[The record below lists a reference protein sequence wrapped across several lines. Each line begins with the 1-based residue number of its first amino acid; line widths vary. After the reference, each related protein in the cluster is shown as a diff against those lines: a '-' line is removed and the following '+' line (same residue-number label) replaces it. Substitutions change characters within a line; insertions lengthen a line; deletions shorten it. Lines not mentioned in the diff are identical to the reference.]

1 MKKKSCFILLII
13 FIQILTFKISEA
25 KIEIIALVDNDIIT
39 NYDIV
44 KESNY
49 LKILNPEL
57 AKLNSKRLLQ
67 LSKQSL
73 IRELIKKNEISK
85 LVNLDEP
92 NSFAEEY
99 IQNLIKKL
107 GYKNKETFEKEL
119 LKNKSFSF
127 DQFKSKI
134 KIELYWNDIIFE
146 KYKNVIKIDEKK
158 LYDKINKIEIKKKE
172 YFLYEIVLSKDSSKD
187 LKLIKEK
194 IIKSINEIGFENTA
208 SLYSVSST
216 AKLGGKVGWV
226 QEDFLSK
233 EITDNIDNLKPGDI
247 TNLINFK
254 NTYIILKIDQTRVI
268 DKKID
273 KNKELKTLILNE
285 KNKKLDKFS
294 RIFFNKVKANY
305 SINEK

>member
-1 MKKKSCFILLII
+1 MKKKSYLILLII
-13 FIQILTFKISEA
+13 FFQILTYKISEA
-25 KIEIIALVDNDIIT
+25 KIEIIASVDKDIIT

-92 NSFAEEY
+92 NSFAEDY

-119 LKNKSFSF
+119 FKNNSFSF
-127 DQFKSKI
+127 DEFKSKI

-146 KYKNVIKIDEKK
+146 KYKNVIKIDEEK

-172 YFLYEIVLSKDSSKD
+172 YYLYEIVLNKNTSKD
-187 LKLIKEK
+187 LKLLKEK

-208 SLYSVSST
+208 SLYSISST
-216 AKLGGKVGWV
+216 SKLGGKVGWV

-233 EITDNIDNLKPGDI
+233 EILNNIDNLKPGDI

-254 NTYIILKIDQTRVI
+254 DTYIILKIDQTRVI

-294 RIFFNKVKANY
+294 RIFFNKVKTNY
-305 SINEK
+305 LINEK